1 MSGSSATSLKSV
13 QDAKKNLT
21 AFLKKLDTVP
31 TEILQ
36 DEVQTLYA
44 EVIAEVPYKTG
55 KLERSVKVSVAKDKR
70 RPGLNVSASARSSNG
85 YNYAGIQ
92 HENEEYEHP
101 IKGKAHYISEPF
113 ERATKRIE
121 ERMRKELKV
130 DD

>member
-1 MSGSSATSLKSV
+1 
-13 QDAKKNLT
+13 
-21 AFLKKLDTVP
+21 
-31 TEILQ
+31 
-36 DEVQTLYA
+36 
-44 EVIAEVPYKTG
+44 
-55 KLERSVKVSVAKDKR
+55 
-70 RPGLNVSASARSSNG
+70 LNVSASARSSNG